1 MEARPDSESCYDRE
15 ISCSGVVAVHGEDLL
30 VPPTCKLPFQ
40 RVMHSRPSSWLGVA
54 PVFQAGVAKGLLV
67 GGEGGGGSKQ
77 GCRERI
83 FKKDNAKRG
92 GIRRFQVTGAR
103 ACWCEREAQGP
114 LRSGSASAA
123 GESVACVRSGC

>member
-1 MEARPDSESCYDRE
+1 MEARPDSESCYDRQ

-67 GGEGGGGSKQ
+67 GGEGGGAPS
-77 GCRERI
+77 
-83 FKKDNAKRG
+83 
-92 GIRRFQVTGAR
+92 R
-103 ACWCEREAQGP
+103 AVEREYSRRIMP
-114 LRSGSASAA
+114 SAA
-123 GESVACVRSGC
+123 GFGDSRLLVRGLAGAKGRLRDHYAAGVRVLLESR